1 MTTLKVTPLT
11 GSIGAS
17 VEGIDLN
24 KPCDD
29 ATFAAL
35 HDAFLTHCVLV
46 YRGQQLHPA
55 AQVEFARCWGTPV
68 NTNPLIKHIES
79 HPAIVQVAKN
89 PTTTPTTHAWHS
101 P

>member
-17 VEGIDLN
+17 DEGIDLN
-24 KPCDD
+24 KPVDD

-46 YRGQQLHPA
+46 YRGQQLQPA
-55 AQVEFARCWGTPV
+55 AQVELARCWGTTL
-68 NTNPLIKHIES
+68 NTNPLLKHIES
-79 HPAIVQVAKN
+79 HPHIIQFTKIPK
-89 PTTTPTTHAWHS
+89 PTPSTNAPH
-101 P
+101 

>member
-1 MTTLKVTPLT
+1 MTKPKVLKVTPLT

-24 KPCDD
+24 NPVDD

-46 YRGQQLHPA
+46 YRGQQLQAA
-55 AQVEFARCWGTPV
+55 AQVEFARCWGTPL

-79 HPAIVQVAKN
+79 QPEIGQGTEN
-89 PTTTPTTHAWHS
+89 PQASASTEA
-101 P
+101 